1 MSRRNSRHETFCR
14 EYIIDLNGTRA
25 AIAAG
30 YAKKGAHVTA
40 SRMLSN
46 PKVQARLAELQKE
59 KFETLDMAA
68 EKVLVELDRLG
79 FSNILDYMRTTESG
93 DAYIDLSKL
102 TREQAAAIQ
111 QVTVDEYTEGRGE
124 GARQVKRTR
133 IKLADKLRALEL
145 RGKHE
150 RLFTD
155 RVEVTDTTNYLIE
168 QLEAAR
174 KRVEADERG
183 D

>member
-1 MSRRNSRHETFCR
+1 
-14 EYIIDLNGTRA
+14 
-25 AIAAG
+25 
-30 YAKKGAHVTA
+30 
-40 SRMLSN
+40 MLSN

-59 KFETLDMAA
+59 KFEKLDMAA
-68 EKVLVELDRLG
+68 EKVLVQLDRLG
-79 FSNILDYMRTTESG
+79 FSNILDYIRTTESG
-93 DAYIDLSKL
+93 DAYVDLSKL

-111 QVTVDEYTEGRGE
+111 EITVDEYTEGRGKE
-124 GARQVKRTR
+124 AREVKRTR